1 MFSDYNRIKLK
12 ISNQKIWKIHKYFMI
27 KHTLPTAYGSKK
39 LSQVTL
45 KNMLNS
51 MKIKI
56 QLTNICA
63 MQ

>member
-12 ISNQKIWKIHKYFMI
+12 ISNQKIWKVHKYFMI

-45 KNMLNS
+45 KCML
-51 MKIKI
+51 I
-56 QLTNICA
+56 
-63 MQ
+63 